1 MEAETRERP
10 VENQRK
16 SGYGAP
22 ASLKAGSIGDGYIR
36 TALQGTGLSAT
47 ATNLLCNAWR
57 EGTKR
62 QYDSTLRRWGEFCT
76 AWEVHP
82 ITPHINDVVEFL
94 SSLYTT
100 GSRYSVIA
108 TARSIL
114 GNFVHISGVPV
125 LANHP
130 LIQKLVKGAYNT
142 RWDTDVLLQ
151 YLDSLDNTSLTFKML
166 TCKTTVLLTILS
178 GQRVSTI
185 HKFRLSQLQLTTDMA
200 VFNLGNALLKHSK
213 PGRSN
218 PPIVFHRYPH
228 GYRLC
233 PIQTIRDYL
242 LQRTPLAPQTDE
254 FFLTHRRPYHPASKD
269 TLARWVK
276 EV

>member
-1 MEAETRERP
+1 MVT
-10 VENQRK
+10 
-16 SGYGAP
+16 
-22 ASLKAGSIGDGYIR
+22 
-36 TALQGTGLSAT
+36 
-47 ATNLLCNAWR
+47 
-57 EGTKR
+57 
-62 QYDSTLRRWGEFCT
+62 
-76 AWEVHP
+76 
-82 ITPHINDVVEFL
+82 
-94 SSLYTT
+94 
-100 GSRYSVIA
+100 
-108 TARSIL
+108 
-114 GNFVHISGVPV
+114 
-125 LANHP
+125 
-130 LIQKLVKGAYNT
+130 GAYNT
-142 RWDTDVLLQ
+142 RPPAPRYVVIWDTDVLLQ

-200 VFNLGNALLKHSK
+200 VFNLGNALQKHSK

-228 GYRLC
+228 GHRLC

-242 LQRTPLAPQTDE
+242 LQRIPLAPQTDE

-276 EV
+276 EVLKLSGIDTSQYAAHSCRSSSSSKANMPGVPMEQILKCAHPPTSFLTGVRVLTWLLRWPLKGELRKRCGIFANLWWQKIIIIIGIKLHTW